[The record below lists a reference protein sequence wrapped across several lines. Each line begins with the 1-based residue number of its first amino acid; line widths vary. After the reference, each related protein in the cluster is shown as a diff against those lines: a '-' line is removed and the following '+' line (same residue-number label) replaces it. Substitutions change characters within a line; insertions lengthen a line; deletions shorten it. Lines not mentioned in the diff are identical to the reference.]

1 MAKQELL
8 TPHGKVYVKE
18 EYTPEQKKERE
29 QQIRTA
35 YEHCHKLFNQKNYV
49 R

>member
-1 MAKQELL
+1 MATQELL

-29 QQIRTA
+29 QTIRTE
-35 YEHCHKLFNQKNYV
+35 YETCHTLFN
-49 R
+49 